1 MQMRIN
7 IPPLTRVLLAL
18 LLTISIAH
26 QITRYVFG
34 GLDPEL
40 LALIPQWSLFYPWV
54 YFTATFAEQNV
65 VTLLIAGAT
74 ILYGGKYLERAWGS
88 TEFGKF
94 VLLVTVL
101 PNVVSTFVYV
111 LWFAITQDDSR
122 AYVRDLPNP
131 FDTPELTS
139 SFLPQFGFHPR
150 FRRTPRRLPRR
161 FQAACSG
168 AYSHNTAGHH
178 QNTSQT
184 FPCYLSC
191 REYNLRTGHWNR
203 YGACVRLGWLLY
215 KLDIPSFLPKTDR
228 VFWSQHR
235 RTHNKGRCIRNFRF
249 RLFLA

>member
-18 LLTISIAH
+18 VLAISIAH
-26 QITRYVFG
+26 QITRYLYG

-101 PNVVSTFVYV
+101 PNFLATLVYV
-111 LWFAITQDDSR
+111 LWFAITRDESR
-122 AYVRDLPNP
+122 AYVPPFTPLAPANKLISSRLVSVWPSFKGPLPFKAPSSSPSSSLFPSILLRSSEALSRYESN
-131 FDTPELTS
+131 TS
-139 SFLPQFGFHPR
+139 PPSSSSQIQSLDWSLAQTQPLYWAGWAFLQ
-150 FRRTPRRLPRR
+150 
-161 FQAACSG
+161 
-168 AYSHNTAGHH
+168 AGH
-178 QNTSQT
+178 T
-184 FPCYLSC
+184 FVSTRSRSSSP
-191 REYNLRTGHWNR
+191 
-203 YGACVRLGWLLY
+203 A
-215 KLDIPSFLPKTDR
+215 
-228 VFWSQHR
+228 
-235 RTHNKGRCIRNFRF
+235 
-249 RLFLA
+249 LALEDPQ

>member
-1 MQMRIN
+1 MRIN

-18 LLTISIAH
+18 VLAISIAH
-26 QITRYVFG
+26 QITRYLYG

-101 PNVVSTFVYV
+101 PNFLATLVYV
-111 LWFAITQDDSR
+111 LWFAFTRDESR
-122 AYVRDLPNP
+122 AYVPPFTPLPLANK
-131 FDTPELTS
+131 LIS
-139 SFLPQFGFHPR
+139 SRLVSSQFGLHSRVRCPS
-150 FRRTPRRLPRR
+150 RRLPRR
-161 FQAACSG
+161 LQAACSR
-168 AYSHNTAGHH
+168 AYCYDTQRRY

-184 FPCYLSC
+184 LPRHLPC
-191 REYNLRTGHWNR
+191 RKYNLRTGHWHR
-203 YGACVRLGWLLY
+203 HCPCIGLDGLFY
-215 KLDIPSFLPKTDR
+215 KLDIPSFLQEAGR
-228 VFWSQHR
+228 ALR
-235 RTHNKGRCIRNFRF
+235 R
-249 RLFLA
+249 